1 MRAVAAIAAAAGIR
15 KPLRQRNI
23 QAAVVDIT
31 MKKSMQAAAAAAV
44 ITMRKSIQ
52 AAAVGTIM
60 RKRIIVPAGAGMAM
74 RRRVWRRSSVPA

>member
-31 MKKSMQAAAAAAV
+31 MKRSMPAAAAV
-44 ITMRKSIQ
+44 ITMRKSMQ
-52 AAAVGTIM
+52 NAAVVIIM
-60 RKRIIVPAGAGMAM
+60 KRRIIVPVAVGMAM